1 MTKFVSRAGMCAAAV
16 FLCAGA
22 TGAEAATYAFN
33 GKFGDDNDKVVVRV
47 EVEADDTFVAFRNW
61 GYGGGTFAADYVN
74 GIEATE
80 ATVGAGNFD
89 GMLQLLDSSGALL
102 FTNDNTQN
110 TLDGFRVLNSL
121 VVNTEYTVT
130 NGLPGYTRYQDPE
143 IQYVLDAGVYYLVLT
158 QYYNNSEGGF
168 TTASTGPGLY
178 DNEFVSEGVYKYDGG
193 TYTNSEYTS
202 KTPRDF
208 NTGCS
213 TGYFCDVVAY
223 NAASGYN
230 RNNQFLL
237 ELAGVRF
244 AEIVYTD
251 QTVTTP
257 VPVPAAA
264 PMLLAGLAG
273 LGAMAASRMR
283 KAS

>member
-1 MTKFVSRAGMCAAAV
+1 M
-16 FLCAGA
+16 
-22 TGAEAATYAFN
+22 
-33 GKFGDDNDKVVVRV
+33 
-47 EVEADDTFVAFRNW
+47 
-61 GYGGGTFAADYVN
+61 
-74 GIEATE
+74 
-80 ATVGAGNFD
+80 
-89 GMLQLLDSSGALL
+89 
-102 FTNDNTQN
+102 
-110 TLDGFRVLNSL
+110 
-121 VVNTEYTVT
+121 
-130 NGLPGYTRYQDPE
+130 
-143 IQYVLDAGVYYLVLT
+143 
-158 QYYNNSEGGF
+158 
-168 TTASTGPGLY
+168 
-178 DNEFVSEGVYKYDGG
+178 SEGVYKYDGG
-193 TYTNSEYTS
+193 TYTNGQYTS

-244 AEIVYTD
+244 AEIVYAD
-251 QTVTTP
+251 ATVTTP